1 MIATIEQI
9 QNAIVKFI
17 DLEIGAKATGFTK
30 FSIYFMLPKIS
41 NTVKEMILQYKDNPL
56 FKDYINAEGLIKVNE
71 LYNSAKTA
79 ISKSGQFTM
88 YGLIFSES
96 DIDKLYEYI
105 KSMN

>member
-9 QNAIVKFI
+9 QNAVVRFI
-17 DLEIGAKATGFTK
+17 DMEIGAKATGFTK
-30 FSIYFMLPKIS
+30 FSVYFMLPKIS
-41 NTVKEMILQYKDNPL
+41 NTVRDMIIQYKDNPL
-56 FKDYINAEGLIKVNE
+56 FKDYIDKDGHIKVDE

-88 YGLIFSES
+88 YGLIFNES

-105 KSMN
+105 KSVK